1 MQATECTEV
10 TEEKQTRILRWILVL
25 AHFSVFSVLSVAN
38 VFAQGIAFPTK
49 PIRIIVPY
57 AEGDASGLV
66 SRRPVRGKDAQSAGF
81 YRVADSTAQVYP
93 TKSIRIIVPY
103 APGGP
108 SDLFARAV
116 GQLLTDAWGQPI
128 VIDNRPGASGNVGI
142 AIAARAPA
150 DGYTLNT
157 VSIAFAVSPA
167 MDSKLG
173 YDPVKDLAPIS
184 LLATINNLL
193 VVHPTLPAKS
203 IKELIAFAAARPAQ
217 VTFAS
222 GGAGGAQHL
231 AGELFSSMANVKL
244 THIPYKGSA
253 PGLVALIGGETMIG
267 FTDMVITLPHVKS
280 GKLRALAVTGSQ
292 RSGLVPDLPTIAES
306 GLPGYSVTAWF
317 GVLAPA
323 ATPADIVARISA
335 EIQKGFRSAQMQE
348 RFAAMGADPVGS
360 APEQFAAF
368 LKTEMAKWAKL
379 VKTAGIRGE

>member
-1 MQATECTEV
+1 MSNLTRCAVALPLLCLAQA
-10 TEEKQTRILRWILVL
+10 
-25 AHFSVFSVLSVAN
+25 AN
-38 VFAQGIAFPTK
+38 AQPQAASYPSK

-57 AEGDASGLV
+57 
-66 SRRPVRGKDAQSAGF
+66 
-81 YRVADSTAQVYP
+81 VA
-93 TKSIRIIVPY
+93 
-103 APGGP
+103 GGP

-116 GQLLTDAWGQPI
+116 GQLLTEAWGQPI
-128 VIDNRPGASGNVGI
+128 IIDNRPGASGNVGI
-142 AIAARAPA
+142 AAAARAPA
-150 DGYTLNT
+150 DGYTLT
-157 VSIAFAVSPA
+157 TSTIAFAVSPA

-173 YDPVKDLAPIS
+173 YDPIKDLAPIS

-193 VVHPTLPAKS
+193 VVHPALPVKS
-203 IKELIAFAAARPAQ
+203 VKELITFAAARPAQ

-231 AGELFSSMANVKL
+231 AGELFASMATLKL

-267 FTDMVITLPHVKS
+267 FTDMLITLPHVKS

-292 RSGLVPDLPTIAES
+292 RSGLVPELPTIAES

-317 GVLAPA
+317 GLLAPA

-335 EIQKGFRSAQMQE
+335 EIQKGFWTAQTKE
-348 RFAAMGADPVGS
+348 RFTAMGADPVGNT
-360 APEQFAAF
+360 PEQFATF
-368 LKTEMAKWAKL
+368 LKTEMAKWANL

>member
-1 MQATECTEV
+1 MFDLSRYAISLAPLCLVHGANAQPQA
-10 TEEKQTRILRWILVL
+10 
-25 AHFSVFSVLSVAN
+25 AN
-38 VFAQGIAFPTK
+38 YPTK
-49 PIRIIVPY
+49 PIRLIVPY
-57 AEGDASGLV
+57 
-66 SRRPVRGKDAQSAGF
+66 
-81 YRVADSTAQVYP
+81 VA
-93 TKSIRIIVPY
+93 
-103 APGGP
+103 GGP

-142 AIAARAPA
+142 AAAARAPA

-173 YDPVKDLAPIS
+173 YDPVKDLAPIA
-184 LLATINNLL
+184 LLATINNVL
-193 VVHPTLPAKS
+193 VVHPGLPAKS
-203 IKELIAFAAARPAQ
+203 VRELIAFAAARPAQ

-231 AGELFSSMANVKL
+231 AGELFASMANVKM

-267 FTDMVITLPHVKS
+267 FTDMVITLPHIKS
-280 GKLRALAVTGSQ
+280 GRLRALAVTGSQ
-292 RSGLVPDLPTIAES
+292 HSALVPELPTVAES

-317 GVLAPA
+317 GLLAPS
-323 ATPADIVARISA
+323 ATPADIIARIST
-335 EIQKGFRSAQMQE
+335 EIVKGFKTAQMKE
-348 RFAAMGADPVGS
+348 RFAAMGADPVGNT
-360 APEQFAAF
+360 PQQFAAF

-379 VKTAGIRGE
+379 VRTAGIHSE